1 VVDYSVFP
9 PKFLLITK
17 TLHRKDFKLFRSS
30 LRNRCNSATVF
41 RFENRFNFQGLEHIN
56 HEIMK
61 VISKRRISLLK
72 STTPAAI
79 GLCNTLI
86 NLCCGHPSFKS

>member
-17 TLHRKDFKLFRSS
+17 SLHTKDFKSFRPS

-41 RFENRFNFQGLEHIN
+41 RFENRFNFQGLEYLKHGV
-56 HEIMK
+56 MK
-61 VISKRRISLLK
+61 VLRKK
-72 STTPAAI
+72 EYP
-79 GLCNTLI
+79 
-86 NLCCGHPSFKS
+86 F